1 MILTLLIPINI
12 TLLIRFST
20 GAHQPS
26 MNAANSTRG
35 TTTTCY
41 AHQPAAIHP
50 ITPLSLQPP
59 PRAHLQ
65 PPTHRLT
72 SWPPSRAIGL
82 APNMPIND
90 WELVTIGHTRVS

>member
-20 GAHQPS
+20 GTHQPS

-35 TTTTCY
+35 TTTTYY

-50 ITPLSLQPP
+50 IPFHHTVKPPTNAPGPLAAAHTPTDKLGP
-59 PRAHLQ
+59 PRV
-65 PPTHRLT
+65 
-72 SWPPSRAIGL
+72 IGL
-82 APNMPIND
+82 APNEPINA
-90 WELVTIGHTRVS
+90 